1 MLSDALRT
9 LPLGVSASTLAI
21 LVAVAAITAL
31 VAGVAQYAR
40 GRRRHELEVAELDRE
55 LEEVREQA
63 AQARSE
69 KETLMRENQGKSEMV
84 ATLSR
89 EVRAHLNGIMGSS
102 DLLLDA
108 TLSPLQREHLG
119 TLRASAEA
127 LHQSL
132 NDILDYSIIEAGKL
146 RIENLPFTLAD
157 PLIEVVEQLAP
168 LASLKGLE
176 LVLIVSPD
184 VPRYVSGDSAR
195 LRQTLLN
202 LMSNSVR
209 FTSTGRVVLH
219 VSLPQGS
226 RAPTQGSSWLHF
238 SVSDT
243 GAGIP
248 ESMQTTLFD
257 RFAQSDTPSP
267 RKTGG
272 SGLDLAISKR
282 LVELMGGKIGVRG
295 LPESGAEF
303 WVTLPFGTDRDE
315 VPVVPE
321 PIEDLHVVV
330 LDDLAAARVSIS
342 TLLSQLG
349 VEQDAADTVARAEEL
364 LRDAHD
370 AGSRNLTLLLDE
382 SVAQDHANDL
392 TRVLGGEEA
401 MRAVRVILM
410 TTDPEAAAPIA
421 QRLPVTTLLRK
432 PILRTNLLLKAL
444 KTPRRVA
451 VADAPER
458 ESPAPAPA
466 PGKPAARPGPL
477 VLVVDDDE
485 ISRSV
490 TAQLLERLGCRVER
504 ARSGTQAIERTRA
517 VKFDLILM
525 DCQMPDLDG
534 FAATERILAEKPIDA
549 PPIVALTANTTL
561 KDREKCFAAG
571 MCDFVDK
578 PARKAELSRVLK
590 RWTRSGLTPGA

>member
-1 MLSDALRT
+1 MLSAALRT
-9 LPLGVSASTLAI
+9 LPLGVSASTLAT
-21 LVAVAAITAL
+21 VAAVASTLAL
-31 VAGVAQYAR
+31 LAVLAELAR
-40 GRRRHELEVAELDRE
+40 RRRRHALEVAELDRE
-55 LEEVREQA
+55 LGEVREQA
-63 AQARSE
+63 SQARSE

-102 DLLLDA
+102 DLLLEA
-108 TLSPLQREHLG
+108 NLSPLQREHLG

-176 LVLIVSPD
+176 LVLIVSAD

-243 GAGIP
+243 GAGVP

-303 WVTLPFGTDRDE
+303 WITLPFGTDRDE

-321 PIEDLHVVV
+321 PVEDLHVVV

-342 TLLSQLG
+342 TLLAQLG

-392 TRVLGGEEA
+392 TRVLSGEEA

-410 TTDPEAAAPIA
+410 TTDPDAAAPVA
-421 QRLPVTTLLRK
+421 QRLNVSALLRK
-432 PILRTNLLLKAL
+432 PVLRTNLLLKAL
-444 KTPRRVA
+444 KSPRPTA
-451 VADAPER
+451 APE
-458 ESPAPAPA
+458 PARGAATTPATPKAA
-466 PGKPAARPGPL
+466 PRPGPL

-561 KDREKCFAAG
+561 RDREKCFAAG

-590 RWTRSGLTPGA
+590 RWTRSGVNPGV